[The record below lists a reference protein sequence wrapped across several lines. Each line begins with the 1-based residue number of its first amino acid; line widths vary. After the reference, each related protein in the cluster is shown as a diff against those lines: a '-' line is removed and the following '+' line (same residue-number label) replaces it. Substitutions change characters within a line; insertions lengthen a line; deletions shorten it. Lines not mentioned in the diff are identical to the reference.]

1 MSIALADRTV
11 PPAPAAEGSLEAA
24 RRRTSPR
31 YAPPRGTPW
40 PALLIHGGLTALWL
54 ALLVR
59 AVLPGGLWSW
69 AAGLLYIAYDTALL
83 LFVFWKTLPLIGG
96 AAGAAR
102 ARGRNGPAG
111 PRPTLAVVVAA
122 HDEDEVLAAT
132 LKALLSQS
140 DPPDRILIADDGSGE
155 RTARLLTERFVLPVP
170 PLGALGGAGPLHPTL
185 GWLRLPHG
193 GKAEAL
199 NRAMA
204 LLSEEVVLTVDA
216 DTLLDGDAIRAMRD
230 AFAGDAGLVAATGVL
245 LPVCD
250 ASLGG
255 RLFEWFQ
262 TYEYLRNFLSRYA
275 WSRMDSLLL
284 ISGAFAGFR
293 RAPLIEVGGFDM
305 DCLVEDYE
313 LIHRLKRH
321 GVLHGRGWTTA
332 VLGDARARTE
342 APATLG
348 AFMRQRRRWFG
359 GFLQTQTWYRDMIGN
374 PRYGRLGLAMLPVK
388 AADTLQPI
396 YGLTAAALLI
406 GYLVTGRFA
415 VAFAVTG
422 VIGAKI
428 VLDLGFHVWSV
439 WLFRR
444 WLGVKARTSLPSA
457 VLASLLEPFCFQI
470 LRHLGATAG
479 WLVYL
484 TGRSSWGAQ
493 TRGGLAASEGER
505 AA

>member
-1 MSIALADRTV
+1 MPIALASR
-11 PPAPAAEGSLEAA
+11 PAPPLAPAGEMEAA
-24 RRRTSPR
+24 RRRISPR
-31 YAPPRGTPW
+31 YAPPAGTAW
-40 PALLIHGGLTALWL
+40 PALLIHGGLTLLWL

-59 AVLPGGLWSW
+59 AFLPDGLWSW

-83 LFVFWKTLPLIGG
+83 LFVFWQTLPLVRGG
-96 AAGAAR
+96 GGMSTMAR
-102 ARGRNGPAG
+102 ARRRGGRGPPSPWWWRPTTRMPCWPRRSRPCSPSPTRPTASWWPTTARGSAPSACSPRRYALPAPGPA
-111 PRPTLAVVVAA
+111 RS
-122 HDEDEVLAAT
+122 
-132 LKALLSQS
+132 ALPS
-140 DPPDRILIADDGSGE
+140 R
-155 RTARLLTERFVLPVP
+155 
-170 PLGALGGAGPLHPTL
+170 LHPTL

-204 LLSEEVVLTVDA
+204 LLGEEVVLTVDA
-216 DTLLDGDAIRAMRD
+216 DTLLDPDAIAAMRG
-230 AFAGDAGLVAATGVL
+230 AFADDPRLVAATGVL

-250 ASLGG
+250 ASLSG

-275 WSRMDSLLL
+275 WSRLDSLLL

-293 RAPLIEVGGFDM
+293 RAALVEVGGFDA

-321 GVLHGRGWTTA
+321 GALTGRGWTTA
-332 VLGDARARTE
+332 VLGAARARTE

-348 AFMRQRRRWFG
+348 AFLRQRRRWFG

-374 PRYGRLGLAMLPVK
+374 PRFGRLGLAMLPVK

-396 YGLTAAALLI
+396 YGLTAAAILI
-406 GYLVTGRFA
+406 DYLVTGRLG
-415 VAFAVTG
+415 VAFAVSA

-428 VLDLGFHVWSV
+428 ALDLGFHLWSV

-444 WLGVKARTSLPSA
+444 WLGVRARTSLPSA
-457 VLASLLEPFCFQI
+457 VLASLVEPFCFQI

-479 WLVYL
+479 WGVYL
-484 TGRSSWGAQ
+484 AGGASWGAQ
-493 TRGGLAASEGER
+493 SRGGLAASEAE
-505 AA
+505 

>member
-1 MSIALADRTV
+1 MSTVLADLT
-11 PPAPAAEGSLEAA
+11 ASPAAVDGLEAA
-24 RRRTSPR
+24 RRRLSPR
-31 YAPPRGTPW
+31 YSPAAGTPW
-40 PALLIHGGLTALWL
+40 PALLIHGGLTVLWFALI
-54 ALLVR
+54 VR
-59 AVLPGGLWSW
+59 AFVPDGVWSW

-83 LFVFWKTLPLIGG
+83 LFVFWKTLPLLGG
-96 AAGAAR
+96 APGMAR
-102 ARGRNGPAG
+102 AREHGGTVGAP
-111 PRPTLAVVVAA
+111 PSLAVVVAA
-122 HDEDEVLAAT
+122 HDEDVVLAAT
-132 LKALLSQS
+132 LNALLQQS
-140 DPPDRILIADDGSGE
+140 DPPDRILVADDGSGE
-155 RTARLLTERFVLPVP
+155 RTVRLLADGFGLPTP
-170 PLGALGGAGPLHPTL
+170 AMGALDGGGPLHPTL

-193 GKAEAL
+193 GKAIAL
-199 NRAMA
+199 NRAMEA
-204 LLSEEVVLTVDA
+204 LTEEVVLTVDA
-216 DTLLDGDAIRAMRD
+216 DTLLDRDAIGAMRV
-230 AFAGDAGLVAATGVL
+230 AFAADPGLVAATGVL

-250 ASLGG
+250 ASFGG
-255 RLFEWFQ
+255 RFFEWFQ

-275 WSRMDSLLL
+275 WSQMDSLLL

-293 RAPLIEVGGFDM
+293 REALIEVGGFDT

-321 GVLHGRGWTTA
+321 GTLGDRGWTTA
-332 VLGDARARTE
+332 VLGSARARTE

-348 AFMRQRRRWFG
+348 AFLRQRRRWFG

-388 AADTLQPI
+388 AADTLQPV

-406 GYLVTGRFA
+406 AYIATGRLA

-428 VLDLGFHVWSV
+428 IFDLGFHVWSV

-444 WLGVKARTSLPSA
+444 WLGVRARTSLPSA
-457 VLASLLEPFCFQI
+457 VLASLVEPFCFQI

-479 WLVYL
+479 WVVYL

-493 TRGGLAASEGER
+493 TRGGLAASETE
-505 AA
+505 

>member
-1 MSIALADRTV
+1 MSIRLAD
-11 PPAPAAEGSLEAA
+11 PAASPAAAAEGLAAA

-31 YAPPRGTPW
+31 YNPPRALPW
-40 PALLIHGGLTALWL
+40 RAFAIHGGLTLLWL

-59 AVLPGGLWSW
+59 AVLPDGLWSW

-83 LFVFWKTLPLIGG
+83 LFVFWQTLPLIGG
-96 AAGAAR
+96 PDGAAA
-102 ARGRNGPAG
+102 ARH
-111 PRPTLAVVVAA
+111 RPDAAARHRPSLAVVVAA
-122 HDEDEVLAAT
+122 HDEDVVLAAT
-132 LKALLSQS
+132 LRALLDQS
-140 DPPDRILIADDGSGE
+140 DPPDRIVVADDGSGE
-155 RTARLLTERFVLPVP
+155 RTVALLTRLFALPEP
-170 PLGALGGAGPLHPTL
+170 AIGALGGAGPRHPTL

-193 GKAEAL
+193 GKAVAL
-199 NRAMA
+199 NRAMT
-204 LLSEEVVLTVDA
+204 LLREEVVLTVDA
-216 DTLLDGDAIRAMRD
+216 DTLLDRDAIGAMRD
-230 AFAGDAGLVAATGVL
+230 AFAADPGLVAATGVL

-275 WSRMDSLLL
+275 WSRLDSLLL

-293 RAPLIEVGGFDM
+293 REALVEVGGFDL

-321 GVLHGRGWTTA
+321 GTLGGRGWTTA
-332 VLGDARARTE
+332 VLGSARARTE

-348 AFMRQRRRWFG
+348 AFLRQRRRWFG

-396 YGLTAAALLI
+396 YGLTAAALLFAYLFTGHI
-406 GYLVTGRFA
+406 G
-415 VAFAVTG
+415 VALAVTG

-428 VLDLGFHVWSV
+428 VLDLGFHLWSV

-444 WLGVKARTSLPSA
+444 WLGVRARTSLPSA
-457 VLASLLEPFCFQI
+457 LLASLVEPFCFQI

-479 WLVYL
+479 WVVYL
-484 TGRSSWGAQ
+484 TGTSSWGAQ
-493 TRGGLAASEGER
+493 TRGGLAASAGEGE
-505 AA
+505 